1 MIVIGV
7 LEHLL
12 VLRGLT
18 MVDLSYMIP
27 DMTIRNMKATNPY
40 SGESAML
47 SEEEFALYHLIKH
60 AEETE
65 QWKAVQKGLDL
76 SLIHISEPTRPY

>member
-1 MIVIGV
+1 MIN
-7 LEHLL
+7 
-12 VLRGLT
+12 
-18 MVDLSYMIP
+18 LSYIIQ

-40 SGESAML
+40 SGQSAML

-65 QWKAVQKGLDL
+65 QYDAMQKGLDKFSRMNVKAYMIL
-76 SLIHISEPTRPY
+76 LD